1 MYQTYVATFIA
12 AALYAVFLQLLGKAY
27 EPRWTWLTVVVG
39 VGLVM
44 LGAAARIRFLPLPA
58 LAGADLAWWVWWQVA
73 WHFCTGGAPIIVW
86 QIWQERRMLIDA
98 LQYRSKDTSQ

>member
-44 LGAAARIRFLPLPA
+44 LGAAARITLLPRSWLMRAAICSGTRTWPA
-58 LAGADLAWWVWWQVA
+58 SSWPTWGPPSRKSCA
-73 WHFCTGGAPIIVW
+73 
-86 QIWQERRMLIDA
+86 
-98 LQYRSKDTSQ
+98 S

>member
-1 MYQTYVATFIA
+1 M
-12 AALYAVFLQLLGKAY
+12 
-27 EPRWTWLTVVVG
+27 VVVG

-44 LGAAARIRFLPLPA
+44 IGAAARITLLPLPELPA
-58 LAGADLAWWVWWQVA
+58 RELAWWVWQQVA
-73 WHFCTGGAPIIVW
+73 WHFVAGGAPIIIW

>member
-12 AALYAVFLQLLGKAY
+12 AALYAVFLQLLGKTY
-27 EPRWTWLTVVVG
+27 EPRGTWLTVVVG

-44 LGAAARIRFLPLPA
+44 LGAAARITLLPLPE
-58 LAGADLAWWVWWQVA
+58 LAGRDLAWWVWQQVA
-73 WHFCTGGAPIIVW
+73 WHFVAGGAPIIIW

-98 LQYRSKDTSQ
+98 LQYRSRDMQ